1 MKILAN
7 KTNIVLSNL
16 QDALKKGNP
25 FVFYRKPN
33 TTTINQLVQVDNT
46 VCFLNNYHQ
55 KGFVFAPF
63 DSLESTIIFPLAKSI
78 FSTHKYQISTI
89 SQTNILNSNLNSAK
103 ENHLALVTKG
113 IDFIKKEQTPKIVL
127 SRKEILQKTTIDLI
141 ETFRNLLNKY
151 PTAFV
156 YIWFH
161 PKVGLWLGA
170 TPETLINTKNNNF
183 KTMALAGTQQY
194 KGNIDV
200 EWQEKE
206 IQEHQFVTDFIVA
219 ELSKIA
225 IKTTVS
231 KTNTVKAG
239 NLLHLHAA
247 ISGRLKDKS
256 QIGNLIKALHP
267 TPAVC
272 GLPKEKAKAF
282 ILENE
287 NYNREFYTGFLG
299 ELNFEVDKRQ
309 KKNNLRNIENHAY
322 NFKETQSNLFVNL
335 RCMQVKNKELSIYIG
350 GGITKDSNPK
360 KEFLETVAKAE
371 VMKSVIFTTD

>member
-1 MKILAN
+1 VKILAS
-7 KTNIVLSNL
+7 KTNTVLSNL
-16 QDALKKGNP
+16 HDILEKGNP

-33 TTTINQLVQVDNT
+33 TTSVYQLVQNDSTLSYLENH
-46 VCFLNNYHQ
+46 YQ

-63 DSLESTIIFPLAKSI
+63 NNLEHTIIFPFEKSF
-78 FSTHKYQISTI
+78 FSVQKYQENTI
-89 SQTNILNSNLNSAK
+89 SPGDEISNSISNLSK
-103 ENHLALVTKG
+103 EKHIDLVTKG
-113 IDFIKKEQTPKIVL
+113 IDFIKKEQTSKIVL
-127 SRKEILQKTTIDLI
+127 SRKETLQVTSFSLI
-141 ETFRNLLNKY
+141 NTFENLLNKY

-183 KTMALAGTQQY
+183 KTMSLAGTQQF
-194 KGNIDV
+194 KDSINV

-206 IQEHQFVTDFIVA
+206 IQEHQFVTDFIVD
-219 ELSKIA
+219 ELLKID
-225 IKTTVS
+225 ITSNVS
-231 KTNTVKAG
+231 KTITVKAG
-239 NLLHLHAA
+239 SLLHLHAA
-247 ISGRLKDKS
+247 ISGRLKDKY
-256 QIGNLIKALHP
+256 QISNLIKALHP

-309 KKNNLRNIENHAY
+309 KKNNRRNIENHAY
-322 NFKETQSNLFVNL
+322 NFKEIQSNLFVNL
-335 RCMQVKNKELSIYIG
+335 RCMQVKNEEIFIYVG
-350 GGITKDSNPK
+350 GGITKDSNPYQEIK
-360 KEFLETVAKAE
+360 INL
-371 VMKSVIFTTD
+371 IQHP

>member
-1 MKILAN
+1 VKILAN

-78 FSTHKYQISTI
+78 FSTHEYQISTI

-335 RCMQVKNKELSIYIG
+335 RCMQVKNKEISIYIG